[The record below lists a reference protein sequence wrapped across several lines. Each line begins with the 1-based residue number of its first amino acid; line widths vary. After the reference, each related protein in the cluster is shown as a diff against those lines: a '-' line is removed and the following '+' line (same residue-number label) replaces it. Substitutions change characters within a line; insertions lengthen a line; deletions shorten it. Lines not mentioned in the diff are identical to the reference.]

1 MTTFMHT
8 GWYKLISVTLC
19 VAVFCM
25 TFSPRLETRAAPA
38 ARAALPGA
46 ALKDIL
52 GAVNAALPAD
62 WQTVASVPARA
73 LPAATTAPPLTVG
86 RVQSAA
92 TVGAT
97 LSGTLTVTFTV
108 SNRLTPARAPSL
120 AASADLTA
128 TVAALQ
134 SAAAAPEVN
143 TLHNVLLADTLL
155 AGATVLDATPQ
166 PDRHG
171 DELAWNL
178 GDVPPLTSITVTLVL
193 SAPTALAG
201 ATALDTG
208 ARAWGTLYNDPVDAQ
223 TCPVL
228 LWPDALGGEL
238 LAPYLQATVDANFRD
253 PAVAQQTAGLCTGAD
268 ALTFAQTHGYEAY
281 KGSLRGA
288 RGTLWSAA
296 GNSLDQANLL
306 VATLRGSGIPARYRH
321 GTLDDARAAE
331 LLLSMFP
338 TTGAVVGYVPEG
350 AAVADPAH
358 DAALLAEARD
368 HWWVEAYQDGAWVAL
383 DPSFDY
389 AVPGQTFAAPA
400 GDPLAEVPAALRH
413 TVTLRL
419 EAERYAMLS
428 YLHTGFTYFE
438 PLTLTFTTA
447 ELVGQPLA
455 LKFLVNAQR
464 PPLGCMVFCWVHY
477 TYVPYLRVG
486 DMTEVWMGHQ
496 FWELLSDY
504 PFGQFAVTGLW
515 LHLDVQ
521 DAEGRVTRYTRE
533 LADRVGIDQ
542 REAEYKIRGLIPA
555 LLTAEVLQR
564 FGPDTPA
571 LAHALDNHTLYFN
584 PSLLAPEHAA
594 QAGQSLL
601 AAAPRM
607 LAAQPVVTGLG
618 DIETVFSGGT
628 LDVSGRLA
636 LAEVSDTVEDTTQA
650 LNRLLAASFVA
661 LSDQASA
668 DLAATGLVKAY
679 PDSPRITIASTVISP
694 TAVVTQAVP
703 VLSLDLLHDSVR
715 VLAYPGQARNA
726 EKVYRLTRGIT
737 EKFLEQQVGEG
748 LIDTDGGTR
757 VYSVAGILQAA
768 VDQGIPLVA
777 VDADHLDVLARTDI
791 SEEAQ
796 ARIVQAVQQ
805 GDTVLVPKRMVQYN
819 GAETVAWWQIDP
831 ETGETVGV
839 GENGTHQFLVTL
851 PAAIKLFVIVITIVL
866 IVVLCRYVMWDRAAE
881 ATWAYFFQ
889 HGAPGEQNADLQ
901 QNYQEAWKAAKQYMS
916 EVSAWNVFWGQY

>member
-1 MTTFMHT
+1 M
-8 GWYKLISVTLC
+8 
-19 VAVFCM
+19 
-25 TFSPRLETRAAPA
+25 
-38 ARAALPGA
+38 
-46 ALKDIL
+46 
-52 GAVNAALPAD
+52 
-62 WQTVASVPARA
+62 
-73 LPAATTAPPLTVG
+73 
-86 RVQSAA
+86 
-92 TVGAT
+92 
-97 LSGTLTVTFTV
+97 
-108 SNRLTPARAPSL
+108 
-120 AASADLTA
+120 
-128 TVAALQ
+128 
-134 SAAAAPEVN
+134 
-143 TLHNVLLADTLL
+143 
-155 AGATVLDATPQ
+155 
-166 PDRHG
+166 
-171 DELAWNL
+171 
-178 GDVPPLTSITVTLVL
+178 
-193 SAPTALAG
+193 
-201 ATALDTG
+201 
-208 ARAWGTLYNDPVDAQ
+208 
-223 TCPVL
+223 
-228 LWPDALGGEL
+228 
-238 LAPYLQATVDANFRD
+238 
-253 PAVAQQTAGLCTGAD
+253 
-268 ALTFAQTHGYEAY
+268 
-281 KGSLRGA
+281 
-288 RGTLWSAA
+288 
-296 GNSLDQANLL
+296 
-306 VATLRGSGIPARYRH
+306 
-321 GTLDDARAAE
+321 
-331 LLLSMFP
+331 
-338 TTGAVVGYVPEG
+338 
-350 AAVADPAH
+350 
-358 DAALLAEARD
+358 
-368 HWWVEAYQDGAWVAL
+368 
-383 DPSFDY
+383 
-389 AVPGQTFAAPA
+389 
-400 GDPLAEVPAALRH
+400 
-413 TVTLRL
+413 TLRL

-542 REAEYKIRGLIPA
+542 RAAEYKIRGLIRE

-584 PSLLAPEHAA
+584 PSLLAAEHAA
-594 QAGQSLL
+594 QAGQALL
-601 AAAPRM
+601 AAAPRV

-851 PAAIKLFVIVITIVL
+851 PAGLKLFVIIITFVL
-866 IVVLCRYVMWDRAAE
+866 VVVMLCRYVMWVHAAE
-881 ATWAYFFQ
+881 ATWNYFITQ
-889 HGAPGEQNADLQ
+889 GAPGEQNADLQ
-901 QNYQEAWKAAKQYMS
+901 QNYQEAWIATKQYMATLS
-916 EVSAWNVFWGQY
+916 GWDVLFSP